1 MVKIKIW
8 LIGLQ
13 MKLILCNIRSI
24 ITTSA
29 QKEIIGLVL
38 LRISAVKWCEMVV
51 VVCQRSKPLFI
62 FNMLSLWV
70 TQSQPRVT
78 NLFTSLQI
86 FTAFSKPDHHSDP
99 NRQNSELLMDNT
111 DKTIQGSPSILTSSK
126 LFHFSIRVGHANPP
140 KNQQPPITSHLTIYI
155 FIRF

>member
-1 MVKIKIW
+1 MK
-8 LIGLQ
+8 
-13 MKLILCNIRSI
+13 KLILCNIWSI

-29 QKEIIGLVL
+29 QKEIIGVVL
-38 LRISAVKWCEMVV
+38 WRIPTPPVPRCEMVAW
-51 VVCQRSKPLFI
+51 CQASVYI
-62 FNMLSLWV
+62 QYVECVAVWV
-70 TQSQPRVT
+70 TQYQPRVT

-99 NRQNSELLMDNT
+99 NRQNCELLMDNT
-111 DKTIQGSPSILTSSK
+111 DKTTQGSPSILTSSK